1 MAMICIP
8 IIAPSVKEALRD
20 IADAQRFADIL
31 ELRLDYMAHP
41 ITSLVRKSRKPVIVT
56 IRKSSEGGR
65 NAFSDWQRF
74 SMFREAMK
82 AGAAFIDIEFS
93 SLPLFKALQQ
103 EKARIGAPA
112 RFILSHHDFHKTDK
126 AKVLGLV
133 GKMQSFD
140 PDVVKIAAF
149 ANSLSDNLVMLELA
163 VSAAKGKKSLDGTKK
178 KNMGDAGK
186 GSRKEIIP
194 LCMGPWGQLSRILCP
209 MLGAFLTY
217 GSLPGKPS
225 APGQIDAASLKDIFR
240 VNKLHN
246 PKVYGLVG
254 NPVSQSKGF
263 LIHNHWF
270 AQCSLNAVYVNFLVE
285 NLSDFFHN
293 FSPWVEGLS
302 ITIPFKQDAL
312 RHTLSIDPLAKKVG
326 AVNTL
331 IKRQKGKKTYWE
343 GFNTD
348 VAGAMGSVEDRIRLK
363 GANALIL
370 GAGGVARAV
379 GYGMKEKGSNI
390 FICNRSRSK
399 GNSFARELH
408 GIFIPKVEHL
418 VRYPGKMDIVA
429 NATSVGMA
437 PQVKETPLPRNIL
450 KTITHKK
457 SVVFDTVYS
466 PEKTALL
473 DDARALGLRTVSGV
487 EMFLRQAQ
495 QQFFLWTKRMPDIDA
510 GRKLVALNRFTM
522 LDIRN

>member
-1 MAMICIP
+1 MICTP
-8 IIAPSVKEALRD
+8 IIASSGKEALRD
-20 IADAQRFADIL
+20 IADAQRHADIL
-31 ELRLDYMAHP
+31 ELRLDYMGHP
-41 ITSLVRKSRKPVIVT
+41 NIPLVRRSKKPVIVT
-56 IRKSSEGGR
+56 VRKISEGGR
-65 NAFSDWQRF
+65 KAFSDKQRF
-74 SMFREAMK
+74 SMFREAMEC
-82 AGAAFIDIEFS
+82 GAAFIDVEFS

-103 EKARIGAPA
+103 EKARLRAPA

-140 PDVVKIAAF
+140 PDVVKIATF
-149 ANSLSDNLVMLELA
+149 ANSISDNLVMLELA
-163 VSAAKGKKSLDGTKK
+163 VSAEKGRKGLEYGTKK
-178 KNMGDAGK
+178 KNVGDAGK
-186 GSRKEIIP
+186 DGRKEIIP
-194 LCMGPWGQLSRILCP
+194 LCMGPMGQLSRILCP
-209 MLGAFLTY
+209 MFGGFLAY

-225 APGQIDAASLKDIFR
+225 APGQIDAALLKDVFR

-246 PKVYGLVG
+246 PKIYGLVG

-270 AQCSLNAVYVNFLVE
+270 GKCSLNAVYVNFLVE
-285 NLSDFFHN
+285 NLSDFLHN

-302 ITIPFKQDAL
+302 ITTPFKQEAL
-312 RHTLSIDPLAKKVG
+312 RHIRSIDPLAKKVG
-326 AVNTL
+326 AINTL

-348 VAGAMGSVEDRIRLK
+348 VAGAIGPLEDNIPLK
-363 GANALIL
+363 GANTLIL
-370 GAGGVARAV
+370 GAGGVARAI

-390 FICNRSRSK
+390 FICNRSRDK
-399 GNSFARELH
+399 GSSFARGLH

-418 VRYPGKMDIVA
+418 IRYPGMIDIVV
-429 NATSVGMA
+429 NATSVGMV

-473 DDARALGLRTVSGV
+473 GDARALGLHTVSGV

-510 GRKLVALNRFTM
+510 GKKLIAL
-522 LDIRN
+522 DKPIS